1 MAEPYRKSTG
11 EVLRVIHQELSP
23 YVGKLMASTAAAAH
37 CRELGFHGAVLETR
51 EVDQLLQKLQ
61 LGLIIFLGRD
71 KTEAVVKD
79 MQSAIA
85 RLEEAH

>member
-1 MAEPYRKSTG
+1 MVAPYRKSTG
-11 EVLRVIHQELSP
+11 SVLQVIHEQLSP

-37 CRELGFHGAVLETR
+37 CRELGFHDAVLEQSQ
-51 EVDQLLQKLQ
+51 VDLLLQKLQ